1 MPPSPQSPA
10 VRGPKMSVAERA
22 QRYVAKLDPTTCG
35 QGQCHHRTFQV
46 ACVLVQAF
54 ALSEAEGLGILSDWA
69 GRGTHKWT
77 EHELRHKLRSALAE
91 PGFQSREGLM
101 PRGCF
106 LKGRERSTS
115 LREQLEKNKHAAETP
130 EAKEARAK
138 DREDRRAKLAF
149 NREALTAA
157 AGDWAG
163 VVNLAWLANRSALD
177 PALVTSEGYLR
188 AMYAPGEKVIVQAEY
203 GKDVLWP
210 DEGPLPEGGRDGVK
224 YYANPVHGRYVP
236 NPRGKVLPGETEPR
250 PSRKIKECVEHFRF
264 LVLESDKAD
273 LKDWLGFI
281 VQAPIKIAAITTSG
295 GRSIHTLVRV
305 DCRTAAEFAEQKQ
318 RMAPFLAGVQV
329 LGVDTGPMNVLAPTR
344 LPQCW
349 REGKVVP
356 PPPPTPGVTVAR
368 GKWGFFPFPKG
379 PKRQKLLYVQPA
391 ADGRPICELPELRNV
406 ETHWCAQAAALVDG
420 HTVDAGGR
428 PIVPAEVAAALGY
441 YANVSPACRAALG
454 DVRA

>member
-1 MPPSPQSPA
+1 
-10 VRGPKMSVAERA
+10 MSVSERA
-22 QRYVAKLDPTTCG
+22 QRYVDKLDPTTCG

-54 ALSEAEGLGILSDWA
+54 ALSEVEGLGILTDWA
-69 GRGTHKWT
+69 GKGSHRWT

-91 PGFQSREGLM
+91 PGFQSRDGLM

-106 LKGRERSTS
+106 LKGRERGKS
-115 LREQLEKNKHAAETP
+115 LREQLEKNKQMAETP

-138 DREDRRAKLAF
+138 EREERRSKLAF

-157 AGDWAG
+157 AGEWAG
-163 VVNLAWLANRSALD
+163 VVNLAWLANRAAMD
-177 PALVTSEGYLR
+177 PAMVTSEGYLR
-188 AMYAPGEKVIVQAEY
+188 AMYGPGEKVIVQAEY
-203 GKDVLWP
+203 GRDVLWP
-210 DEGPLPEGGRDGVK
+210 DEAPLPLGGRDGVK

-236 NPRGKVLPGETEPR
+236 NPRGKVLAGETEPR

-281 VQAPIKIAAITTSG
+281 VQAPIRIAAITTSG

-356 PPPPTPGVTVAR
+356 PPPPTPGVRVAR

-379 PKRQKLLYVQPA
+379 PKLQKLLYLQPA
-391 ADGRPICELPELRNV
+391 ADGRPICELPALRDV
-406 ETHWCAQAAALVDG
+406 ETHWCAQAARVVDG
-420 HTVDAGGR
+420 YEPEGATVDQVG
-428 PIVPAEVAAALGY
+428 EALRY
-441 YANVSPACRAALG
+441 YANVSQACRVALG
-454 DVRA
+454 DLTGGAA

>member
-1 MPPSPQSPA
+1 MPAPA
-10 VRGPKMSVAERA
+10 QPRGPKLSVVERA
-22 QRYVAKLDPTTCG
+22 TRYVAKLDPTTCG

-54 ALSEAEGLGILSDWA
+54 AMSEVEGLGVLTEWA
-69 GRGTHKWT
+69 GRGSHKWT

-91 PGFQSREGLM
+91 PGFQSTAGIL

-106 LKGRERSTS
+106 LKGKDRGKS
-115 LREQLEKNKHAAETP
+115 LREQLEKNKAVVDTP
-130 EAKEARAK
+130 EAREARQK
-138 DREDRRAKLAF
+138 EREARKASLAF
-149 NREALTAA
+149 NREALAKAA
-157 AGDWAG
+157 AAWAG
-163 VVNLAWLANRSALD
+163 VANLAWLANRSALD
-177 PALVTSEGYLR
+177 PALVTAEGFLR
-188 AMYAPGEKVIVQAEY
+188 AMYGPSDKVIVQAEY

-224 YYANPVHGRYVP
+224 FYANPVHGRYVP
-236 NPRGKVLPGETEPR
+236 NPRGRIKEGATEPE

-273 LKDWLGFI
+273 MKDWLGFL
-281 VQAPIKIAAITTSG
+281 VQCPIRVAAITTSG

-305 DCRTAAEFAEQKQ
+305 DCRTALEFAALKTS
-318 RMAPFLAGVQV
+318 MAPFLAGVQV

-356 PPPPTPGVTVAR
+356 PPPPTPGMAVAR

-379 PKRQKLLYVQPA
+379 PKLQKLLYLQPEP
-391 ADGRPICELPELRNV
+391 DGRPITELPELRNV
-406 ETHWCAQAAALVDG
+406 ETHWCGQAAALGDG
-420 HTVDAGGR
+420 HTADAAGK
-428 PIVPAEVAAALGY
+428 PIVEADVRYALGY
-441 YANVSPACRAALG
+441 YCNVSLPCREALAG
-454 DVRA
+454 LGGGA